1 MSELP
6 DSTINLFNAVVLT
19 TNLTDTVSASIPVRV
34 FAGNRINAAASR
46 ISLLGSLTLAGS
58 ATIGTFAVEESD
70 DNTNWRPAG
79 ILNTPVVAT
88 GVGTGELCDLRFTRT
103 VSGAMPAFSFRPDAS
118 FIRVKAKA
126 DNATTATLTLD
137 AYLHQSVGL

>member
-6 DSTINLFNAVVLT
+6 DQIVNLFTSAALT
-19 TNLTDTVSASIPVRV
+19 TNLTDTVSAAVQVRQ
-34 FAGNRINAAASR
+34 FAHNHIVAAASR
-46 ISLLGSLTLAGS
+46 VSLLGSLTLAGS
-58 ATIGTFAVEESD
+58 ATVGTFAVEESD

-79 ILNTPVVAT
+79 ILNTPTVAT

-103 VSGAMPAFSFRPDAS
+103 VSGAMPAFSFRPDAAY
-118 FIRVKAKA
+118 IRVKAKA

-137 AYLHQSVGL
+137 AYLHQSVGS